1 MQPPDAPLLHLES
14 GDPADFTSVLGNP
27 LAYVPDSPARQALKP
42 FASLFTCMCP
52 MFYGSEH
59 LLLSAM

>member
-27 LAYVPDSPARQALKP
+27 LAYVLDSPEAICILIC
-42 FASLFTCMCP
+42 L
-52 MFYGSEH
+52 FYGNEH